1 MKQVETPHAP
11 MPIGPFS
18 QAIIAGNLVFVSAQL
33 SLNTAT
39 GKMVN
44 DSIEAETS
52 QVMENISA
60 ILQAAGTNLDRVVK
74 ASIFLKDMHDYA
86 KVNKIY
92 SSYFTEPYPA
102 RETIQVGALPMFV
115 NVEISVIAAL
125 EN

>member
-1 MKQVETPHAP
+1 

-33 SLNTAT
+33 SLNTTT
-39 GKMVN
+39 GKMIN

-86 KVNKIY
+86 KVNKVY

-115 NVEISVIAAL
+115 NVEISVIATL
-125 EN
+125 EH